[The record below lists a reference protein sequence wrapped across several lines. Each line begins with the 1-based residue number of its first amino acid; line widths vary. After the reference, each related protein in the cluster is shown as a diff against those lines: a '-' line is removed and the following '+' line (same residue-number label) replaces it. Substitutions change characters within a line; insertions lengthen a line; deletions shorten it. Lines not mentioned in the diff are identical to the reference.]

1 MISETGNCSERPKF
15 NSSCGCFNL
24 LIWLN
29 DFASSSPPPPVSGPP
44 QKGRGSRSTCS
55 PMPWGC
61 HSPANPQGHGGGADG
76 QDASQQVC
84 VPTVSQTLST
94 MRQSELHSPGEAPSA
109 WKVALNVTQI
119 KTAVDG
125 SWSEM
130 SGKGWSIGINYC
142 LLHGGGSHSH
152 LHQICS
158 GCECGGT

>member
-1 MISETGNCSERPKF
+1 
-15 NSSCGCFNL
+15 
-24 LIWLN
+24 
-29 DFASSSPPPPVSGPP
+29 
-44 QKGRGSRSTCS
+44 
-55 PMPWGC
+55 MPWGC

-84 VPTVSQTLST
+84 VPIVSQTLST